1 MGTGSQGLDARTVS
15 PTSILLV
22 LGVLGVWEEGT
33 HSERSV
39 DQRFLVGKACSG
51 KVSWVSGILL
61 IDGRDRLGMDLVRSL
76 LGDLNILLGQKTML
90 SNVLWP
96 LQSLLTFGNH
106 LTDHSPL

>member
-1 MGTGSQGLDARTVS
+1 M
-15 PTSILLV
+15 
-22 LGVLGVWEEGT
+22 
-33 HSERSV
+33 
-39 DQRFLVGKACSG
+39 GKACSG